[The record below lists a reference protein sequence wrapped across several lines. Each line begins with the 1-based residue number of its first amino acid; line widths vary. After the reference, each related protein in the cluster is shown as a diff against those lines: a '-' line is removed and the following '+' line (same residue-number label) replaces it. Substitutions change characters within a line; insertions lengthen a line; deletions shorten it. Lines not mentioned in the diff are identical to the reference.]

1 MAKKKGDG
9 RLYRIS
15 QREYENRGRL
25 AQNIMAWGNLVFVG
39 LVLAQALS
47 DQKDYTLAGA
57 GAILFVGAY
66 LFAQQIMK
74 GGER

>member
-1 MAKKKGDG
+1 MAKK
-9 RLYRIS
+9 RLYQVSR
-15 QREYENRGRL
+15 REYENRGRL

-47 DQKDYTLAGA
+47 FQQRDYLLAGT
-57 GAILFVGAY
+57 GAVLFVGAY

-74 GGER
+74 GGEK

>member
-1 MAKKKGDG
+1 MRKLVYVVSG
-9 RLYRIS
+9 
-15 QREYENRGRL
+15 REYKNRGRL
-25 AQNIMAWGNLVFVG
+25 AQSIMAWGNLVFVG

-57 GAILFVGAY
+57 GALLFVGAY

-74 GGER
+74 GGEK

>member
-1 MAKKKGDG
+1 MKSMRKLVYVVSG
-9 RLYRIS
+9 
-15 QREYENRGRL
+15 REYKNRGRL
-25 AQNIMAWGNLVFVG
+25 AQGIMAWGNLVFVG

-57 GAILFVGAY
+57 GALLFVGAY

-74 GGER
+74 GGEK